1 MNTSFL
7 RKLSVGFTFNYVKSF
22 KTIGWFAIECPNK
35 LKKPHCFESS
45 GWVLRLIQGENN
57 ETV

>member
-45 GWVLRLIQGENN
+45 GWVLIQGENN
-57 ETV
+57 EPA